1 MIYLILILS
10 FWLDHVF
17 LNFIS
22 NNSILFPLFTLMSII
37 IVYSFFKRHKYSNYL
52 IMCAGLGVLY
62 DVVYSNTLF
71 LNLGLFMLMGILV
84 KLFFKSFAF
93 NLINCVVVGFSLICF
108 YRLLSYMMLVLSGYL
123 HWSFSLLLKGIF
135 SSLIAN
141 IYYI

>member
-84 KLFFKSFAF
+84 KLFFKSFGWF
-93 NLINCVVVGFSLICF
+93 FFDLFL
-108 YRLLSYMMLVLSGYL
+108 
-123 HWSFSLLLKGIF
+123 
-135 SSLIAN
+135 
-141 IYYI
+141 